1 MVRREKIKKNNR
13 LESKQYQPIAFPE
26 VSKDGKRALK
36 LIADTLKDRNLSNF
50 GLLTQRA
57 EKELTKRIKC
67 KYCFTFPNGTTAL
80 TAALIAA
87 IGEKNGYVVCP
98 SFTFI
103 ASAISIEQGGYLP
116 AFADIDRKTLT
127 IDPISVERMLK
138 TTKNVKA
145 VMGVHMF
152 GNPCDIKHLTE
163 LCDLYEVPLVFD
175 SAHAFGASYENRNI
189 GNFGSCEAFSTS
201 STKVL
206 TSAEGGFVTTN
217 IEDIANNLK
226 IIRNYGIDRK
236 SGKIV
241 TRGLNGKMS
250 ELQAALLLDSIPRVS
265 YIIRERT
272 RIALQYQKALSTVA
286 GLSFQELQPRS
297 KRTFK
302 DLPIIIDSAKY
313 GHSRN
318 ALMNILE
325 RERIETRAY
334 FDQLIHEVE
343 RFSNC
348 PRDKTGITNSDGIS
362 RNILC
367 LPIHSALSRFDVERI
382 INIIVQNK
390 RKKEVL
396 NIENQ

>member
-1 MVRREKIKKNNR
+1 MASKGRIGKDSR
-13 LESKQYQPIAFPE
+13 LQSERYQSIAFPE
-26 VSKDGKRALK
+26 VTKGGKRALK
-36 LIADTLKDRNLSNF
+36 LIADSLKDRNLSNF
-50 GLLTQRA
+50 GLLTQQA
-57 EKELTKRIKC
+57 EKELIRTMEC

-80 TAALIAA
+80 TAALIAV
-87 IGEKNGYVVCP
+87 IGEKKGYVVCP

-103 ASAISIEQGGYLP
+103 ASAISIEQAGYLP

-127 IDPISVERMLK
+127 IDPLSVERTLK

-145 VMGVHMF
+145 VMGAHMF

-163 LCDLYEVPLVFD
+163 LCNSYEVPLVFD
-175 SAHAFGASYENRNI
+175 SAHAFGASYENRKI

-217 IEDIANNLK
+217 IEDIANSLQ

-250 ELQAALLLDSIPRVS
+250 ELQAALLLDSIPQVS
-265 YIIRERT
+265 HIIRERT
-272 RIALQYQKALSTVA
+272 RIALQYQKTLSAVA

-297 KRTFK
+297 KRTYK
-302 DLPIIIDSAKY
+302 DFPIIIDSAIY

-343 RFSNC
+343 RFSDC
-348 PRDKTGITNSDGIS
+348 PRDKTGITNSDDIS

-367 LPIHSALSRFDVERI
+367 LPIYSALSKFDVDRI
-382 INIIVQNK
+382 IKIIVQNK
-390 RKKEVL
+390 HKKEVL